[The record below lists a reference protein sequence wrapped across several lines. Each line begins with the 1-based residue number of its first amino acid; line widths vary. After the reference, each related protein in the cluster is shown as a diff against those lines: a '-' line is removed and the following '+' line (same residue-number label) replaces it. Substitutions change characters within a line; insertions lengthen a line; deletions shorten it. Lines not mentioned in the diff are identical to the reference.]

1 MRTRWDNRQLVTVTQ
16 VFILSDV
23 FLAVAVIIAKT
34 SCSLGKRKNIPLL
47 KFVVIHSPMF
57 FLFLPFIHFSCVKNA
72 RNLKKKF

>member
-1 MRTRWDNRQLVTVTQ
+1 MRTRWDNRQLVTDMQ

-34 SCSLGKRKNIPLL
+34 RKNIPVL

-57 FLFLPFIHFSCVKNA
+57 SLFLPFIHFSCVQNA
-72 RNLKKKF
+72 RNLNKKF

>member
-1 MRTRWDNRQLVTVTQ
+1 MRTRWNNRQLVTVTQ

-34 SCSLGKRKNIPLL
+34 SCSLGKRKNI
-47 KFVVIHSPMF
+47 FVVIHSPMF
-57 FLFLPFIHFSCVKNA
+57 FLFLPFIHYSCVKNA